1 MVQKS
6 RLPEVTV
13 QTSISIDNQVLKKDS
28 KIKEVF
34 VKTLI
39 DKPTPAQSGYSVIK
53 FDPVKTKKAEDLR
66 LYVVSQDPCLMREIQ
81 VKEGPV
87 ENQILLSLEKF
98 LCDLQNA
105 LKTDYIRV
113 NCSEGIVIYRSIGE
127 TDGETRIK
135 KTDLTTI
142 ENGKYLSDFR
152 NIQNNLREVVD
163 ESESIEYIERKPGLR
178 GMYPIDQFCPPL
190 TERFSTLHQI
200 IIPRL
205 LETIKSKPKKVAFLE
220 KVIFIDSLIEK
231 LRERALNNMDHAHRR
246 FQEVQQTPSDLRFS
260 QREQELEEAK
270 KDYELIKQLNLG
282 VLYTM
287 AAYIQN
293 TDSKGHLEAA
303 REIKEFLVSNLATMG
318 EKSWQYQESFPKKV
332 LSIITRNRLW
342 AELQPLMEEESDYAY
357 RMGALSLPAGDRV
370 LYKEYIE
377 ESGKEVADIP
387 MLQILVEAI
396 RNFPDDALSKSKELL
411 RATPYKFLGIQE
423 ALQEAKKVSLYA
435 SHDCITSDKLLEYIK
450 NK

>member
-13 QTSISIDNQVLKKDS
+13 QTSISIDNQALKKDS

-34 VKTLI
+34 VQALI
-39 DKPTPAQSGYSVIK
+39 DKPTPAPSGYSVIK

-66 LYVVSQDPCLMREIQ
+66 LYVGSQDPCLMREIQ
-81 VKEGPV
+81 MKEGPA
-87 ENQILLSLEKF
+87 ENQVLLSLEKF

-105 LKTDYIRV
+105 LKADYIRV
-113 NCSEGIVIYRSIGE
+113 NCSEGIVIYQSIGE
-127 TDGETRIK
+127 TEIK

-142 ENGKYLSDFR
+142 ENGKYLSDFHH
-152 NIQNNLREVVD
+152 IQDTLREVVD
-163 ESESIEYIERKPGLR
+163 ESENIEYIERKPGLR
-178 GMYPIDQFCPPL
+178 GMYPLDQFCPPL
-190 TERFSTLHQI
+190 TERFSTLHQV

-205 LETIKSKPKKVAFLE
+205 LKTIKSEPKKVAFLE

-282 VLYTM
+282 VLYTV

-303 REIKEFLVSNLATMG
+303 REIEKFLASNLATMG
-318 EKSWQYQESFPKKV
+318 EKSWQHQESFPKKV
-332 LSIITRNRLW
+332 LSFITRNRLW

-370 LYKEYIE
+370 LYKEYIQ
-377 ESGKEVADIP
+377 ESGKEVTDIP
-387 MLQILVEAI
+387 MLQILIETI
-396 RNFPDDALSKSKELL
+396 RNFPDDALSESKELL
-411 RATPYKFLGIQE
+411 RATPYKFLGIHE